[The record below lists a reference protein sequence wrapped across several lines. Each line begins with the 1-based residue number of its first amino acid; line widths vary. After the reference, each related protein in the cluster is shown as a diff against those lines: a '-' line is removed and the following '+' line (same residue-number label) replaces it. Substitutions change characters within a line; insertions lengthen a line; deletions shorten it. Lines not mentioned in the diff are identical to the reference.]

1 MTDDAPSSADD
12 FDRIVEGLDLD
23 LSGLDDFDDAAE
35 RAAAARERADLEE
48 EHRRVEEQQRA
59 QDRDDQF
66 YREVGPADLRATG
79 RTRIAWLVFVG
90 GPALLLI
97 TTMASMPLPTV
108 AVVAVVIAVVASVVY
123 LISQLPDRGPS
134 NPDWPDDGAA
144 L

>member
-1 MTDDAPSSADD
+1 MTDASSSSDD

-23 LSGLDDFDDAAE
+23 LSGLEDFDASAA
-35 RAAAARERADLEE
+35 RAAAARERDEQ
-48 EHRRVEEQQRA
+48 EEQKRREA
-59 QDRDDQF
+59 ADAAEPADDQF
-66 YREVGPADLRATG
+66 YREVGPAEFRAKG
-79 RTRIAWLVFVG
+79 STRIAWLVFVG

-97 TTMASMPLPTV
+97 ATMASVRLPPMLVATV
-108 AVVAVVIAVVASVVY
+108 FIGVVVSVVY

>member
-1 MTDDAPSSADD
+1 MNDASSSSDD

-23 LSGLDDFDDAAE
+23 LTGLEDFDASAARVTAE
-35 RAAAARERADLEE
+35 RERA
-48 EHRRVEEQQRA
+48 EEQAREERRLAAEA
-59 QDRDDQF
+59 QETADDQF
-66 YREVGPADLRATG
+66 YREVGPAQLRSRG
-79 RTRIAWLVFVG
+79 RVRFAWFVFVG

-97 TTMASMPLPTV
+97 TTMASMPLPTF
-108 AVVAVVIAVVASVVY
+108 AAALVVIAVVASVVY